1 MNPKVAL
8 SGNNTNKPSQEGT
21 LTPVVNVMKPEKL
34 LELSIKQKEQLKTY
48 FPDQVNTYP
57 LPINYII

>member
-8 SGNNTNKPSQEGT
+8 SGNNNNKPSQEGT
-21 LTPVVNVMKPEKL
+21 LTPVVKVIKPI
-34 LELSIKQKEQLKTY
+34 ELSIKQKEQIKAY
-48 FPDQVNTYP
+48 FPDQVKTYA